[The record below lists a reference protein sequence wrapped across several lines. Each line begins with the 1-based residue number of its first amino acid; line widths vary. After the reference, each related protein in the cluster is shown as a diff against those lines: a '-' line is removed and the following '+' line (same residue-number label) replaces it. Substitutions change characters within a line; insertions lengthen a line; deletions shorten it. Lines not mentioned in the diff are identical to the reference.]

1 MGNYRLNPV
10 IRADFSAM
18 TSSLASNNKYL
29 FWFGS
34 FFFIASYFLCSQAS
48 GEIVPDGT
56 LPQNT
61 EVLTNENIMEI
72 TGGTSVGSNL
82 FHSFSEFSLSTGN
95 TAFFNNAINIQNILS
110 RVTGGAISNIDGLIR
125 ANGTA
130 NLFLINPNGIIFGE
144 NAALDLGGSFIAGT
158 ANSIQFADG
167 SEFSTIDPQAPPLL
181 TVNIPVGLQYGA
193 NSGDITVKGTGHNAF
208 FDFNTF
214 TVNRFE
220 RNSGLEVASGKTLGL
235 VGKNILLEGGNLTAP
250 GGNLE
255 LVSIAETVTV
265 ELLPDDL
272 GWNFTYSELDRGNI
286 DLTKSASIDVS
297 GEGSGNIK
305 IQADAVNLTD
315 GSAIFAETEGNT
327 PGGLTQI
334 AANEV
339 NIIGIDPDNNLPSSI
354 WSDVLFDAT
363 EDGGD
368 VLIEVDSLLVE
379 GGGQV
384 NVNTYGSGNGGQL
397 TIRAQDVKI
406 IGESD
411 GGDFQSA
418 LFAQPDIFFTGNGGD
433 ILIEAD
439 SLLIADGA
447 TVDAVSFGEG
457 DAGNIIIKAKEIDL
471 TGASDF
477 FSSSLST
484 ASFGGGKGGD
494 LTLETNSLRVLDGA
508 QIVVIAFG
516 SGNAGT
522 LSIAANEIELVG
534 GSELFASGIFG
545 SALFGTGAGGN
556 LNIDTDRLSIQD
568 GANIGVSNFFS
579 RVDGG
584 AGLGPAG
591 SINIKAN
598 SLEMSSKNSEFP
610 SSITASTNDGGGG
623 NINLNIAEDIILNN
637 NSEIIADTRGNAN
650 GGNINITGD
659 QFNLNNQS
667 QVSVD
672 SDGAG
677 QAGNI
682 EIRVNSLNANQGKIS
697 ANSTQTGGGDIT
709 LIANFTL
716 LDNNSELST
725 SVFNGNGGG
734 GNVAIDSK
742 FIIVRDNSFIRAN
755 AIQGDGGNINIDTE
769 VILQSLDSEITA
781 SSEFGLDGLVEINSP
796 DTDNQISIVELPEN
810 IVDPTSLIAGQ
821 CLGKNNDS
829 FATTGKGGLADNPSQ
844 NLRGESVWE
853 DLRDFANAPSI
864 AKESDLTANDKIIE
878 AKAWNINNKGKVE
891 LLSHIPQSNNQDY
904 GELFNQCRS

>member
-1 MGNYRLNPV
+1 
-10 IRADFSAM
+10 M

-34 FFFIASYFLCSQAS
+34 FFFIASYLLCGQAL

-61 EVLTNENIMEI
+61 EVLTNENIMKV
-72 TGGTSVGSNL
+72 TGGTSVGNNL

-95 TAFFNNAINIQNILS
+95 TAFFNNAINIQNILG
-110 RVTGGAISNIDGLIR
+110 RVTGGSISNIDGLIR
-125 ANGTA
+125 ANGAA

-144 NAALDLGGSFIAGT
+144 NATLDLGGSFIAGT
-158 ANSIQFADG
+158 ANSIKFNDG
-167 SEFSTIDPQAPPLL
+167 NEFSAIDPQAPPLL
-181 TVNIPVGLQYGA
+181 TVNIPVGLQYGT
-193 NSGDITVKGTGHNAF
+193 NSGDIIVKGSGHNAF

-220 RNSGLEVASGKTLGL
+220 RNSGLEVALGKTLGL

-250 GGNLE
+250 GGNIE
-255 LVSIAETVTV
+255 LVSIAEAGTV
-265 ELLPDDL
+265 ELLLDDL
-272 GWNFTYSELDRGNI
+272 GWNFAYSELNSGNI
-286 DLTKSASIDVS
+286 DFTKSASIDVS
-297 GEGSGNIK
+297 GEGSGNIQ
-305 IQADAVNLTD
+305 IQANAVNLTE
-315 GSAIFAETEGNT
+315 GSAIFAETEGAT
-327 PGGLTQI
+327 SGGLTQI
-334 AANEV
+334 TANEV
-339 NIIGIDPDNNLPSSI
+339 NIIGTDPDINLPSAI
-354 WSDVLFDAT
+354 WSDVLFDAIG
-363 EDGGD
+363 DGGD
-368 VLIEVDSLLVE
+368 ILIEAGNLLVE
-379 GGGQV
+379 EGGQV
-384 NVNTYGSGNGGQL
+384 NVNTFGSGNGGQL
-397 TIRAQDVKI
+397 TVRAQDIKI
-406 IGESD
+406 IWESD
-411 GGDFQSA
+411 GGDFRSG

-447 TVDAVSFGEG
+447 TVGTASLGEG

-471 TGASDF
+471 TGSSDF
-477 FSSSLST
+477 FSSNLST
-484 ASFGGGKGGD
+484 ASFSGGKGGD

-584 AGLGPAG
+584 EGQGPAG
-591 SINIKAN
+591 NINIMAN
-598 SLEMSSKNSEFP
+598 SLEMSSANSEFP

-623 NINLNIAEDIILNN
+623 NINLNIAEEIVLNN

-650 GGNINITGD
+650 GGNINITGN

-682 EIRVNSLNANQGKIS
+682 EIRVNSLNANQGKIT

-709 LIANFTL
+709 LIADSTL

-725 SVFNGNGGG
+725 SVFDGNGGG
-734 GNVAIDSK
+734 GDVAIDSK

-796 DTDNQISIVELPEN
+796 DTDNQISLVELPEN

-853 DLRDFANAPSI
+853 DLRDFANLPSI
-864 AKESDLTANDKIIE
+864 AKKSDLTANDKIVE